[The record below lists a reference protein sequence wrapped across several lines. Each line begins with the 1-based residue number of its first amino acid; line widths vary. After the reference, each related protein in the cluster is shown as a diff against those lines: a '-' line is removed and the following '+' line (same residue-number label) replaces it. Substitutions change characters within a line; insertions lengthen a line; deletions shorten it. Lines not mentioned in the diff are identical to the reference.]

1 MIPKYDRDVKWPWG
15 QYKNVPV
22 SCIPLSYLAWF
33 VQTCKDRIWMGLI
46 EKELLC
52 RKLGDK
58 EMRSKT
64 KFNTPD
70 KVLDE
75 LAMNEFRQQRLKA
88 WHADPRV
95 GDWLKK
101 PVVDSWYKTHGPGN
115 KKLQDQRQAQQKVQ
129 NKTMAA
135 KSKGKW
141 RQQQDAK
148 KITNNTKITST
159 TGSYTTPTHNF
170 DGSPVDFSTAPF

>member
-33 VQTCKDRIWMGLI
+33 VQTCEDRIWMTLI

-95 GDWLKK
+95 GSWLKK
-101 PVVDSWYKTHGPGN
+101 PAVDTWFKTHGPGN
-115 KKLQDQRQAQQKVQ
+115 KKLQAQRQAQQKEQ
-129 NKTMAA
+129 NKNNA
-135 KSKGKW
+135 SK
-141 RQQQDAK
+141 K
-148 KITNNTKITST
+148 KDKQRTITSISNNTKITST

-170 DGSPVDFSTAPF
+170 DGSPVDFSTPPF

>member
-1 MIPKYDRDVKWPWG
+1 MIPRYDRDVKWPWG
-15 QYKNVPV
+15 KYRNVPV
-22 SCIPLSYLAWF
+22 SCIPLEYLAWF
-33 VQTCKDRIWMGLI
+33 VQNGKDRIWMSLI

-64 KFNTPD
+64 KFDTPD

-75 LAMNEFRQQRLKA
+75 LAMNEFRQSSTK
-88 WHADPRV
+88 
-95 GDWLKK
+95 DWLKK
-101 PVVDSWYKTHGPGN
+101 PVVDTWFRTHGPGN
-115 KKLQDQRQAQQKVQ
+115 TKLKTQRQAEQKIQ
-129 NKTMAA
+129 NKTKAA

-148 KITNNTKITST
+148 KITNNTKITT
-159 TGSYTTPTHNF
+159 TGSHKTPTHNF
-170 DGSPVDFSTAPF
+170 DGSPIDFSTPPF